1 MTDAHVVILRTA
13 VGRTV
18 VWKAYGI

>member
-1 MTDAHVVILRTA
+1 MTVAHVVILRTA